1 MKWLLKTEE
10 LVMLLLSVFLLWNSD
25 AAWYWYVL
33 ILFGPDISMLGY
45 LVNNKVG
52 AALYNLFHHKGI
64 AILIFLA
71 GMYLSNDLL
80 LRAGVVLFGHAA
92 LDRIAG
98 YGLKY
103 NKGFSFTHLGVIGKH
118 KRNDAAE

>member
-10 LVMLLLSVFLLWNSD
+10 LVMLLLSIFLLWNSD

-33 ILFGPDISMLGY
+33 ILFGPDIGMLGY

-71 GMYLSNDLL
+71 GIYLSIDLL
-80 LRAGVVLFGHAA
+80 LRAGVVLFGHSA

-103 NKGFSFTHLGVIGKH
+103 NKGFAYTHLGVIGKH
-118 KRNDAAE
+118 KSGDSA

>member
-80 LRAGVVLFGHAA
+80 LRAGVLLFGHAA

-103 NKGFSFTHLGVIGKH
+103 NKGFSFTHLGMIGKH

>member
-10 LVMLLLSVFLLWNSD
+10 LVMLLLSIFLLWNSN

-33 ILFGPDISMLGY
+33 ILLGPDISMLGY
-45 LVNNKVG
+45 LVNNKAG

-64 AILIFLA
+64 AILVFMA
-71 GMYLSNDLL
+71 GMYLSNDQI
-80 LRAGVVLFGHAA
+80 LRIGVVLFGHAS
-92 LDRIAG
+92 LDRVFG

-103 NKGFSFTHLGVIGKH
+103 NKGFAFTHLGMIGKH
-118 KRNDAAE
+118 KNQEIE